1 MNNLC
6 ISAKTERNE
15 HTFEQH
21 MTEIYNGNPIRTI
34 RQSGSRHPLSSPS
47 PRRHRSPWCGRW
59 YAQEVCSSCRCLSR
73 LSASWWQRCGGA
85 HAQSFLCLRP
95 NSRLSHRRCEVTTTS
110 LRFSNFCPTFLK
122 KFDSKTKNR
131 ATAGKNP
138 AFKTFYIKIG
148 YTTNINDR
156 LRELYNT
163 SVPLPFKVYALLK
176 TNKYRV

>member
-21 MTEIYNGNPIRTI
+21 MTEIYNGDPIRTI

-110 LRFSNFCPTFLK
+110 LRFSNFCPTFLQK
-122 KFDSKTKNR
+122 IDSKTKNR

-138 AFKTFYIKIG
+138 AF
-148 YTTNINDR
+148 
-156 LRELYNT
+156 
-163 SVPLPFKVYALLK
+163 
-176 TNKYRV
+176 